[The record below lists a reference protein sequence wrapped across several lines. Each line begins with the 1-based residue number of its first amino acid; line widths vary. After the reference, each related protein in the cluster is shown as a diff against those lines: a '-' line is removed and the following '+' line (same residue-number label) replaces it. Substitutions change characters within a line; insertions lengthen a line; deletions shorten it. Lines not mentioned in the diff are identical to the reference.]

1 MLSERIARFVQA
13 LFRDGAALSDP
24 VILQEDLPDCP
35 VATPRSGCVL
45 GLIATLLQERA
56 GQVPLDR
63 SSPTFVPDMFAVF
76 TSVFAKLRTEFAART
91 LTDVREY
98 VVGEES
104 RKVLSMFGEV
114 PRLRGALPARQT
126 VTVVRGVQDAGS
138 VILKAATWNVSGGQ
152 KSDQAPATWLLAD
165 QRNALVN
172 EVLRW
177 ECDVVSLQEVEF
189 EGPLERLMHRYSHV
203 GSSRSHRGFVHL
215 YVSKKNFP
223 SSTVAI
229 LFRVL

>member
-1 MLSERIARFVQA
+1 MIVSCEKMLSERIARFVEA
-13 LFRDGAALSDP
+13 LFSDGAAMSDP

-35 VATPRSGCVL
+35 VATQRSGCVL
-45 GLIATLLQERA
+45 GVIATLLQERA
-56 GQVPLDR
+56 GQVSLDR
-63 SSPTFVPDMFAVF
+63 SSLTFVPDMFAVF
-76 TSVFAKLRTEFAART
+76 TSVFAMLRAEFAART

-114 PRLRGALPARQT
+114 PRLRGGLLAGQT
-126 VTVVRGVQDAGS
+126 VTSVRGLQDTGS
-138 VILKAATWNVSGGQ
+138 AILKAATWNVSGGQ

-177 ECDVVSLQEVEF
+177 ECDVVAL
-189 EGPLERLMHRYSHV
+189 
-203 GSSRSHRGFVHL
+203 
-215 YVSKKNFP
+215 
-223 SSTVAI
+223 
-229 LFRVL
+229 